1 MKLEPNICPV
11 CWAFQ
16 NPDTGKCLVCGE
28 KYHILDVPVS
38 LNPNQEPY
46 FGRFL
51 APCVNGF
58 ITFYADAQMEFIRP
72 LSGVEGQIKLTFD
85 FIPDDET
92 QTLLQAYP
100 NAAL

>member
-16 NPDTGKCLVCGE
+16 DPDTGKCLVCGE

-46 FGRFL
+46 YGKFL
-51 APCVNGF
+51 VSCANGF
-58 ITFYADAQMEFIRP
+58 FTFYANAQMEFIRP
-72 LSGVEGQIKLTFD
+72 PSGIEGQIKLIFD
-85 FIPDDET
+85 FIPDDKT
-92 QTLLQAYP
+92 QSLLQIYT